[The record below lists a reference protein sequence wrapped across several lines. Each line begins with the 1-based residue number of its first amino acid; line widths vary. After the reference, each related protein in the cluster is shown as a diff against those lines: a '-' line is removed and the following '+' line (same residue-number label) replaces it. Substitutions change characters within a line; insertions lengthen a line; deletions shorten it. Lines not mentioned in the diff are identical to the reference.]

1 MNNEDLLNKI
11 KQLEEELEKTRE
23 HLKKYINYLYMSYN
37 ILTGNTYLSATAPTG
52 SLSAYL
58 ASTDPVGWV
67 ICDGQPRAIGDS
79 RYINVVSLGI
89 GSSAGGNYTP
99 PNLRGSFLRGIGTV
113 GNYSGAVF
121 KGFQGQKII
130 NHGHAIGGHTHTP
143 LSFGVTFYAFPLNTS
158 GNNTVNNTDSSAN
171 EVNLVNSGLTL
182 NSLNTGSGSLVR
194 TDSVASGV
202 AFGTETR
209 PYNYG
214 VNWILK
220 L

>member
-1 MNNEDLLNKI
+1 M
-11 KQLEEELEKTRE
+11 
-23 HLKKYINYLYMSYN
+23 
-37 ILTGNTYLSATAPTG
+37 
-52 SLSAYL
+52 
-58 ASTDPVGWV
+58 
-67 ICDGQPRAIGDS
+67 
-79 RYINVVSLGI
+79 
-89 GSSAGGNYTP
+89 
-99 PNLRGSFLRGIGTV
+99 
-113 GNYSGAVF
+113 
-121 KGFQGQKII
+121 I

-143 LSFGVTFYAFPLNTS
+143 LADGNTFYAFLLNS
-158 GNNTVNNTDSSAN
+158 AGGNNTVNSVDSSAN
-171 EVNLVNSGLTL
+171 EPNLVNSGLTL

>member
-1 MNNEDLLNKI
+1 
-11 KQLEEELEKTRE
+11 
-23 HLKKYINYLYMSYN
+23 MSYN

-121 KGFQGQKII
+121 KGFQEQQIV

-143 LSFGVTFYAFPLNTS
+143 LSFGNTFYAFRINTAGS
-158 GNNTVNNTDSSAN
+158 NTANSIDNTAN
-171 EVNLVNSGLTL
+171 EPNIINNGFTL
-182 NSLNTGSGSLVR
+182 NSQNTGSGSLV
-194 TDSVASGV
+194 TTNSVAAGV
-202 AFGTETR
+202 TFGTETR